1 MEQTNTTTPLIA
13 SSLTELQFNTLVA
26 HSHDCIALLNAHGL
40 FSYVSPSVERISGYA
55 PAELLGNVKDDF
67 IHPADAP
74 EYARQI
80 EQLKAAPGQTIQLTY
95 RFKHKNGQWN
105 WAEAIATNSINVE
118 GINAIVFNFKN
129 ITERVETQQKALAEN
144 ANRDALIN
152 AIHDIIWSIDT
163 NRCLIHANTAF
174 YSHVMAITGSHINPG
189 DNIAFKHVNEAT
201 AQLWDTYYTQAF
213 NGIAFVEHLNFL
225 PTPDGIY
232 EVTFS
237 PIFEGNIITGVACYA
252 KNIAERKIAD
262 ERLRI
267 SEKNMAQA
275 QRIAH
280 VGSWEVCLK
289 HPDPSRYQTRWS
301 DEAFR
306 LFGYDPH
313 TTEANPQLF
322 IERIHPDD
330 RDWVVN
336 AMDDAI
342 KGIQHT
348 KIEFR
353 VVLPNGD
360 IRWITS
366 EIEVETD
373 PITGAPT
380 KVIGSNQD
388 ITEIKDAAEK
398 LRTSQNN
405 MAIAQRIARV
415 GSWDIELN
423 NGNPFTQPAIW
434 TDETY
439 RILGYDENTQ
449 PSLQAFVDRLHP
461 EDKDYVLNALT
472 TGIAN
477 NNTTPIEYRIVQ
489 PNGTIR
495 WLKTE
500 GEIFYNATG
509 QATRIVGSHKDIT
522 KRKLL
527 ELEREKVVDDLTL
540 RNKELEQF
548 TYIVSHNLRSHV
560 SNIIG
565 MAAELTEPTTQP
577 DIQQL
582 FLSEIKN
589 SAQKLDNVIKDLS
602 FILQHKRGVIEAK
615 DYVSFAQLVADITSS
630 LGSQIAEQNVQIETH
645 FEAEGKTCIKSY
657 LYSIF
662 HNLITN
668 SIKYHNPA
676 IAPHITIKSSLVD
689 GMVKLHFAD
698 NGIGIDLTHNADKIF
713 GLYRRF
719 HTHIEGKGMGLY
731 MVKNQVEQLGG
742 TITVTSAVNQ
752 GTQFTILLPNS

>member
-26 HSHDCIALLNAHGL
+26 HSHDGIALLNANGL

-67 IHPADAP
+67 IHPGDAP

-80 EQLKAAPGQTIQLTY
+80 EQLKATPGQTIQLTY

-144 ANRDALIN
+144 ANRDALLN

-174 YSHVMAITGSHINPG
+174 YSHVMAITGSQIKPG
-189 DNIAFKHVNEAT
+189 DNIACKHVNEAT
-201 AQLWDTYYTQAF
+201 AQLWEPFYTQAF
-213 NGIAFVEHLNFL
+213 NGNAFVEHLNFL
-225 PTPDGIY
+225 PTPDGTH
-232 EVTFS
+232 EVAFS
-237 PIFEGNIITGVACYA
+237 PIYQGNIITGVACYA

-267 SEKNMAQA
+267 SEKNMA
-275 QRIAH
+275 
-280 VGSWEVCLK
+280 
-289 HPDPSRYQTRWS
+289 
-301 DEAFR
+301 
-306 LFGYDPH
+306 
-313 TTEANPQLF
+313 
-322 IERIHPDD
+322 
-330 RDWVVN
+330 
-336 AMDDAI
+336 
-342 KGIQHT
+342 
-348 KIEFR
+348 
-353 VVLPNGD
+353 
-360 IRWITS
+360 
-366 EIEVETD
+366 
-373 PITGAPT
+373 
-380 KVIGSNQD
+380 
-388 ITEIKDAAEK
+388 
-398 LRTSQNN
+398 
-405 MAIAQRIARV
+405 IAQRIARV
-415 GSWDIELN
+415 GSWDIELS

-439 RILGYDENTQ
+439 RILGYDETTQ

-461 EDKDYVLNALT
+461 DDKDYVLNALS

-500 GEIFYNATG
+500 GEIFYNTTG
-509 QATRIVGSHKDIT
+509 QATRIVGTHKDIT

-548 TYIVSHNLRSHV
+548 TYIVSHNLRGHV

-565 MAAELTEPTTQP
+565 MAAELAEPNTQP

-582 FLSEIKN
+582 FSTEIKN
-589 SAQKLDNVIKDLS
+589 SAQKLDTVIKDLS
-602 FILQHKRGVIEAK
+602 FILQHKRGAIEAK
-615 DYVSFAQLVADITSS
+615 VYISFAALVNDINDS
-630 LGSQIAEQNVQIETH
+630 LGSLITGQNVQIDTH
-645 FEAEGKTCIKSY
+645 FEVEGINGIKSY

-668 SIKYHNPA
+668 SIKYYNPA
-676 IAPHITIKSSLVD
+676 TPPHITIKSSLID
-689 GMVKLHFAD
+689 GMVKLHFTD

-719 HTHIEGKGMGLY
+719 HTHTEGKGMGLY

>member
-1 MEQTNTTTPLIA
+1 MEQTNTTTPLNA
-13 SSLTELQFNTLVA
+13 NSLTELQFNTLVA
-26 HSHDCIALLNAHGL
+26 HSHDGIALLNAQGL
-40 FSYVSPSVERISGYA
+40 ISYVSPSVERISGYT
-55 PAELLGNVKDDF
+55 PAELLGNVKDGF
-67 IHPADAP
+67 IHPDDAP
-74 EYARQI
+74 EYARQV
-80 EQLKAAPGQTIQLTY
+80 EGLKATPGNTIQLTY
-95 RFKHKNGQWN
+95 RFKHKNGEWN

-118 GINAIVFNFKN
+118 GIHAIVFNFKN
-129 ITERVETQQKALAEN
+129 ITERFEIQQKALAEN
-144 ANRDALIN
+144 ANRDALLN
-152 AIHDIIWSIDT
+152 AIPDIIWSIDT

-174 YSHVMAITGSHINPG
+174 YNHVLAITGSHIKPG
-189 DNIAFKHVNEAT
+189 NSIACKHVNEAT
-201 AQLWDTYYTQAF
+201 AHLWDAYYTQAF
-213 NGIAFVEHLNFL
+213 NGTVFVEHLNFL
-225 PTPDGIY
+225 PTQNGIH

-237 PIFEGNIITGVACYA
+237 PIVEGNRITGVACCA
-252 KNIAERKIAD
+252 KNIAERIIAD

-275 QRIAH
+275 QSIARI
-280 VGSWEVCLK
+280 GSWEADLTLN
-289 HPDPSRYQTRWS
+289 DPEGNNTRWS
-301 DEAFR
+301 NEAYR
-306 LFGYDPH
+306 LFGYDPA
-313 TTEANPQLF
+313 TIKANSQTF
-322 IERIHPDD
+322 IERVHPDD
-330 RDWVVN
+330 KDWVIK
-336 AMDDAI
+336 AMEDAI
-342 KGIQHT
+342 KEVQHA

-353 VVLPNGD
+353 VVLPDGTM
-360 IRWITS
+360 RWITS

-388 ITEIKDAAEK
+388 ITELKAAEEN

-405 MAIAQRIARV
+405 MAIAQRIASV
-415 GSWDIELN
+415 GSWDIALT
-423 NGNPFTQPAIW
+423 NGDPFTQPAIW

-439 RILGYDENTQ
+439 RILGYEKDIQ
-449 PSLQAFVDRLHP
+449 PSLQKFVDRLHP
-461 EDKDYVLNALT
+461 DDKDYVLNALS

-477 NNTTPIEYRIVQ
+477 NDTTPIEYRIVQ

-500 GEIFYNATG
+500 GEIFYNSTG
-509 QATRIVGSHKDIT
+509 QPIRIVGTHKDIT

-548 TYIVSHNLRSHV
+548 TYIVSHNLRGHV

-565 MAAELTEPTTQP
+565 MAAELAEPSNQP
-577 DIQQL
+577 DVRQL
-582 FLSEIKN
+582 FLTEIKN
-589 SAQKLDNVIKDLS
+589 SAQKLDTVIKDLS
-602 FILQHKRGVIEAK
+602 FVLQHKRGAFEAK
-615 DYVSFAQLVADITSS
+615 AFVSFAELVADITGS
-630 LGSQIAEQNVQIETH
+630 LGSQITGQNVQIDTH

-719 HTHIEGKGMGLY
+719 HTHTEGKGMGLY

-752 GTQFTILLPNS
+752 GTQFTIQLPNS

>member
-1 MEQTNTTTPLIA
+1 MEQTNTTSPLIA

-26 HSHDCIALLNAHGL
+26 HSHDGIALLNANGL

-55 PAELLGNVKDDF
+55 PVELLGNVKDDF
-67 IHPADAP
+67 IHPDDAP

-80 EQLKAAPGQTIQLTY
+80 EQLKATPGQTIQLTY
-95 RFKHKNGQWN
+95 RFKHKSGQWN

-144 ANRDALIN
+144 ANRDALLN

-174 YSHVMAITGSHINPG
+174 YSHVMAITGSQIKPG
-189 DNIAFKHVNEAT
+189 DNIACKHVNEAT
-201 AQLWDTYYTQAF
+201 AQLWDVFYIQAF
-213 NGIAFVEHLNFL
+213 NGNAFVEHLNFL
-225 PTPDGIY
+225 PTPDGMH

-237 PIFEGNIITGVACYA
+237 PIYQGNIITGVACYA

-267 SEKNMAQA
+267 SEKNMA
-275 QRIAH
+275 
-280 VGSWEVCLK
+280 
-289 HPDPSRYQTRWS
+289 
-301 DEAFR
+301 
-306 LFGYDPH
+306 
-313 TTEANPQLF
+313 
-322 IERIHPDD
+322 
-330 RDWVVN
+330 
-336 AMDDAI
+336 
-342 KGIQHT
+342 
-348 KIEFR
+348 
-353 VVLPNGD
+353 
-360 IRWITS
+360 
-366 EIEVETD
+366 
-373 PITGAPT
+373 
-380 KVIGSNQD
+380 
-388 ITEIKDAAEK
+388 
-398 LRTSQNN
+398 
-405 MAIAQRIARV
+405 IAQRIARV
-415 GSWDIELN
+415 GSWDIELS

-439 RILGYDENTQ
+439 RILGYDETTQ

-461 EDKDYVLNALT
+461 DDKDYVLNALS

-500 GEIFYNATG
+500 GEIFYNTTG
-509 QATRIVGSHKDIT
+509 QATRIVGTHKDIT
-522 KRKLL
+522 ERKTL

-548 TYIVSHNLRSHV
+548 TYIVSHNLRGHV

-565 MAAELTEPTTQP
+565 MAAELAEPNTQP

-582 FLSEIKN
+582 FSTEIKN
-589 SAQKLDNVIKDLS
+589 SAQKLDTVIKDLS
-602 FILQHKRGVIEAK
+602 FILQHKRGAIEAK
-615 DYVSFAQLVADITSS
+615 VYISFAGLVNDINDS
-630 LGSQIAEQNVQIETH
+630 LGSLITGQNVQIDTR
-645 FEAEGKTCIKSY
+645 FEAEGINSIKSY

-668 SIKYHNPA
+668 SIKYYNPA
-676 IAPHITIKSSLVD
+676 TPPHITIKSSLVN
-689 GMVKLHFAD
+689 GMVQLHFTD

-719 HTHIEGKGMGLY
+719 HTHTEGKGMGLY
-731 MVKNQVEQLGG
+731 MVKSQIEQLGG